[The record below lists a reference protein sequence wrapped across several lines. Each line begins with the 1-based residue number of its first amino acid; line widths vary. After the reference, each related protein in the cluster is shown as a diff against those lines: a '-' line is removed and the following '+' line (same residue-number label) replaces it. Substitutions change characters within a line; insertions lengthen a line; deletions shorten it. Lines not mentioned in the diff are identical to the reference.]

1 MGSIKAN
8 GLYAAYLRKSRRDM
22 EMEALGQ
29 GETLARHEKQL
40 SNLAD
45 RLGIRVSR
53 WYREIVSGDTIAE
66 RPQVRQLLEDVGA
79 GLWDGVLVVDVDRL
93 GRGDSIDQGVIMQT
107 FLYAGVLI
115 VTPDKTYD
123 PADDSDAEFFE
134 IKLFFSRREYS
145 MIKKR
150 MQRGRLASAMDG
162 CYMGSRP
169 VYGYERV
176 KLQGRKGWSLKVVPE
191 KAAIVQSVFS
201 WYAYGMDGREV
212 GAAVIADK
220 LNGMGLRTDL
230 GHRFEP
236 SYIRHM
242 LQNPAYI
249 GKVQWNQ
256 RTTQYAIRDGKR
268 VSTRPRNDDALL
280 VDGHHEPIID
290 RALFDRIQQMFAAHE
305 KRPKNKMAQIANPLA
320 GLVICAQCGRMMQY
334 KGDRHRRNGLLGCVT
349 QHCPTAGTYIDV
361 VEGVVLDG
369 LRAWVNAYEARDAE
383 PAPAPSANASATDA
397 ARAQLT
403 DQLTTLEGQSGRLF
417 DLLEQGVYDVATF
430 RDRRADLESRI
441 GEVKAALAALDA
453 PPPPDPVLSVLSQVR
468 TVLGAYNL
476 AATPAEKNALLRTV
490 LDHISYEK
498 TQRCQR
504 NNAPT
509 DHLSLT
515 LFPRV
520 PETYDEGFS
529 AQNSGSMV

>member
-1 MGSIKAN
+1 MGTIKPN
-8 GLYAAYLRKSRRDM
+8 GLYCAYLRKSRRD
-22 EMEALGQ
+22 EELEALGQ

-40 SNLAD
+40 TDLAD
-45 RLGIRVSR
+45 RLGLRVAR

-107 FLYAGVLI
+107 FMYSGTLI

-123 PADDSDAEFFE
+123 PADDSDSEFFE
-134 IKLFFSRREYS
+134 IKLFFSRREYA

-150 MQRGRLASAMDG
+150 MQRGRLASALDG

-176 KLQGRKGWSLKVVPE
+176 KLQGRKGWSLKIVPE
-191 KAAIVQSVFS
+191 KAQIVRAVFD
-201 WYAYGMDGREV
+201 WYAHGMDGKDV
-212 GAAVIADK
+212 GAAVIADR

-242 LQNPAYI
+242 LQNPVYI

-256 RTTQYAIRDGKR
+256 RTTQYAIRDGRR
-268 VSTRPRNDDALL
+268 VSARPKCADPIL
-280 VDGHHEPIID
+280 VDGHHDPIID
-290 RALFDRIQQMFAAHE
+290 RALFDHVQQMFATHD
-305 KRPKNKMAQIANPLA
+305 KRPKNKMAQVANPLA
-320 GLVICAQCGRMMQY
+320 GLVICAECGHLLQY
-334 KGDRHRRNGLLGCVT
+334 KGDKRRSNGLLGCVT
-349 QHCPTAGTYIDV
+349 QHCPTAGTYINV

-369 LRAWVNAYEARDAE
+369 LRAWVDAYEAKADA
-383 PAPAPSANASATDA
+383 PAPAPAADACATAA

-403 DQLTTLEGQSGRLF
+403 DQLTTLQQQSARLY
-417 DLLEQGVYDVATF
+417 DLLEQGVYSIAIY
-430 RDRRADLESRI
+430 RERRADLDTRLAD
-441 GEVKAALAALDA
+441 VHAALNALDA
-453 PPPPDPVLSVLSQVR
+453 PPKPDPIATILPQVR
-468 TVLGAYNL
+468 TVLGSYDL
-476 AATPAEKNALLRTV
+476 TATPAEKNALLRSV
-490 LDHISYEK
+490 IDHITYTK
-498 TQRCQR
+498 LQRCQR

-509 DHLSLT
+509 DHLNLT
-515 LFPRV
+515 LYPRV
-520 PETYDEGFS
+520 THGDGEDL
-529 AQNSGSMV
+529 

>member
-1 MGSIKAN
+1 MATIQPN
-8 GLYAAYLRKSRRDM
+8 GLYCAYLRKSRRDV
-22 EMEALGQ
+22 ELEALGQ

-40 SNLAD
+40 TDLAD
-45 RLGIRVSR
+45 RLGLRVAR

-66 RPQVRQLLEDVGA
+66 RPQVRQLLADVGA
-79 GLWDGVLVVDVDRL
+79 GLWDGVLVMDVDRL

-107 FLYAGVLI
+107 FMYSGTLI

-123 PADDSDAEFFE
+123 PTDDSDSEFFE
-134 IKLFFSRREYS
+134 IKLFFSRREYA

-150 MQRGRLASAMDG
+150 MQRGRLASALDG

-176 KLQGRKGWSLKVVPE
+176 KLQGRKGWSLKIVPE
-191 KAAIVQSVFS
+191 KAQIVRAVFD
-201 WYAYGMDGREV
+201 WYAHGMDGKDV
-212 GAAVIADK
+212 GAAVIADR

-256 RTTQYAIRDGKR
+256 RTTQYAIKDGKR
-268 VSTRPRNDDALL
+268 ISTRPKCADPIL
-280 VDGHHEPIID
+280 VDGHHDPIID
-290 RALFDRIQQMFAAHE
+290 RALFDHVQQMFATHE
-305 KRPKNKMAQIANPLA
+305 KRPKNKMAQVANPLA
-320 GLVICAQCGRMMQY
+320 GLVICSECGHMMQY
-334 KGDRHRRNGLLGCVT
+334 KGDKTRRNGLLGCVT

-369 LRAWVNAYEARDAE
+369 LRAWVDTYEAKADA
-383 PAPAPSANASATDA
+383 PAPAASADACATAA

-403 DQLTTLEGQSGRLF
+403 DQLSTLQAQSARLY
-417 DLLEQGVYDVATF
+417 DLLEQGVYSIATY
-430 RDRRADLESRI
+430 RERRADLDTRLAD
-441 GEVKAALAALDA
+441 VQHALAALDA
-453 PPPPDPVLSVLSQVR
+453 PPKPNPIAAILPQVR
-468 TVLGAYNL
+468 TVLGSYDL
-476 AATPAEKNALLRTV
+476 TATPAEKNALLRTV
-490 LDHISYEK
+490 IDHITYTK

-509 DHLSLT
+509 DHLNLT
-515 LFPRV
+515 LYPRV
-520 PETYDEGFS
+520 TPEEDKDI
-529 AQNSGSMV
+529 